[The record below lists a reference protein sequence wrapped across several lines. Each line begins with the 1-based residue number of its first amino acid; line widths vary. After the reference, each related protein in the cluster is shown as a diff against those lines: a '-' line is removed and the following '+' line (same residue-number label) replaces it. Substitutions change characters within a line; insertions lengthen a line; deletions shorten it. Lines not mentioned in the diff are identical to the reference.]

1 MNLSRKNQSSTIT
14 KIHITLNETKN
25 QSLIHKKKTPCNQTT
40 ISILHCTKYIT
51 KHGENEQI
59 ISVSDLTA

>member
-1 MNLSRKNQSSTIT
+1 MNLSRNNSARYQEKN
-14 KIHITLNETKN
+14 
-25 QSLIHKKKTPCNQTT
+25 TPCNQTT